1 MLYKPFLLNLP
12 ENVLEKKQLL
22 VDFINKIIDGIYED
36 LKIEKGNIYF

>member
-36 LKIEKGNIYF
+36 LKIEKGNICF